1 MFSFN
6 YMYMYYSSINTTN
19 TLIGC
24 IMTRVEKELV
34 YWTTTDRVIESLK
47 YNKVKGLYTGHIC
60 INL

>member
-1 MFSFN
+1 MN
-6 YMYMYYSSINTTN
+6 NVRYMYMYYSAINTTN
-19 TLIGC
+19 TLTGC

-47 YNKVKGLYTGHIC
+47 YNKGLYTGHIC